1 MSVFVL
7 WEDSAISPIARFGP
21 HVFLIACVASRKG
34 VSRYDLARSGAIDG
48 KPCAGNA
55 NVFRELQREPL
66 WNAVSHVVAVLD
78 SDEIHD
84 RLPGIMARRTVA
96 GAEYERWSESVMTE
110 VREHAPV
117 HGHARLE
124 ICLLDRNLESLLAVI
139 GQGVPELDGALA
151 KSRLHRD
158 KILQRA
164 AGDQTLLARA
174 CAEMPS
180 WERLV
185 ATVTRILP

>member
-7 WEDSAISPIARFGP
+7 WEDSTISPIARFGP
-21 HVFLIACVASRKG
+21 HVFLTACVASRKG
-34 VSRYDLARSGAIDG
+34 VSRYELTRSQAIDG

-55 NVFRELQREPL
+55 NVLRELKREPL

-84 RLPGIMARRTVA
+84 RLPGIRSRRMVA
-96 GAEYERWSESVMTE
+96 DAEYERWSESVTAE
-110 VREHAPV
+110 VRERAPV

-124 ICLLDRNLESLLAVI
+124 ICLLDRNLESLLSVI
-139 GQGVPELDGALA
+139 GHGVTEIDGALA

-164 AGDQTLLARA
+164 AGDDAVLARA